1 MKIISGTEH
10 IPHKYV
16 LDAPH
21 ETVVITGRALC
32 KGTAFFNVGTLIVLG
47 TLNAHRGELRVQ
59 ADAIH
64 VLGEWKVR
72 SPSCEVKEITFGK
85 GTDVL
90 DALEKLGVR
99 IDRTVRGALRFIV

>member
-32 KGTAFFNVGTLIVLG
+32 KGTAHLKVGTLVILG
-47 TLNAHRGELRVQ
+47 TLNAQRGEFRVD
-59 ADAIH
+59 ADAIY
-64 VLGEWKVR
+64 VLGEWKVQSLR
-72 SPSCEVKEITFGK
+72 CEVREIAFGK

-90 DALEKLGVR
+90 DALERLEIR